1 MIWIDLNLIVQVLLV
16 VMHLNMKLAYDKC
29 DENLPFD
36 EWIQRQEGAS
46 DMLILIFIRSLRTQN
61 FINKLFN
68 TFNEIRICLWYVCNI
83 LIAWNDKL

>member
-16 VMHLNMKLAYDKC
+16 AMHLNMKLAYDKC

-46 DMLILIFIRSLRTQN
+46 DMFYFWNLIMRFQE
-61 FINKLFN
+61 INLD
-68 TFNEIRICLWYVCNI
+68 LYNI
-83 LIAWNDKL
+83 TTHTKFYI